1 MTITPLTDEQAHDG
15 LLQEY
20 SDAYKASM
28 GFRPSLATA
37 IKLGNMELYD
47 AIHTLYDEVDAFDA
61 MEAEARAYEADIAK
75 NGIGPFVEGPL
86 SAALREA
93 L

>member
-1 MTITPLTDEQAHDG
+1 MTKIILTDEQAHDG

-28 GFRPSLATA
+28 GFRPRGGDLHM
-37 IKLGNMELYD
+37 LCNHDLYD
-47 AIHTLYDEVDAFDA
+47 AIHALYDEVDAFDA
-61 MEAEARAYEADIAK
+61 MEAEARAYEADIAA
-75 NGIGPFVEGPL
+75 NGIGPLVEGPL
-86 SAALREA
+86 AAALREA